1 MTLIRVDEVRASII
15 MAILSNAT
23 IMAELDDVTEVR
35 ELNWKGTEF
44 SYPNIRVEI
53 QRVPPDPN
61 RNCGQSFIGSIF
73 AFSENSSST
82 QADRIAGIIAD
93 EYDDK
98 SLSSNGI
105 FFTNFSVVPVGA
117 IAQDERTWRGEVQVE
132 SMIQR
137 L

>member
-1 MTLIRVDEVRASII
+1 MSLIRVDEVRTALVT
-15 MAILSNAT
+15 AVLANAT
-23 IMAELDDVTEVR
+23 ITAQLSDALEVR
-35 ELNWKGTEF
+35 EHNWKGTGF

-53 QRVPPDPN
+53 TRVPPDPN
-61 RNCGQSFIGSIF
+61 RNCGQSFIGSIYVY
-73 AFSENSSST
+73 SEEASST

-105 FFTNFSVVPVGA
+105 FFTNVSVVPVGA
-117 IAQDERTWRGEVQVE
+117 IAQDERTWRSEVQVE